1 MWLNNGPWYRSSSRL
16 IERESKKIKK
26 EKPSKNIST
35 NRLWLFCGPVAFID
49 PSSAAHSCFLRA
61 FYSVLV
67 CWGFR
72 CWFTFLFFSFSNAAN
87 AHVMKTIE
95 LRMKGD
101 GRETK
106 KMGVEPRLTH
116 NFLRG
121 TASLYPAFAF
131 FSWWQS
137 YIVGSGLIFP
147 TFVGVLCVC
156 VGGKARRRFK
166 CQYYP
171 SASSRLGE
179 LFTAH
184 RSRRQR
190 IERMCRWHTRVGG

>member
-16 IERESKKIKK
+16 IERENKKRKGFQKYFNKSVVTIL
-26 EKPSKNIST
+26 
-35 NRLWLFCGPVAFID
+35 RGPVAFID
-49 PSSAAHSCFLRA
+49 PSSATHSCFLRA

-72 CWFTFLFFSFSNAAN
+72 CCWFTFFFLFSNAAN

-131 FSWWQS
+131 FFSWWQS

-147 TFVGVLCVC
+147 TFVGVLCKC
-156 VGGKARRRFK
+156 VWGEKQEEGSSVNII
-166 CQYYP
+166 P
-171 SASSRLGE
+171 PLLSRLGE